1 MPAVAKSN
9 ELALHAHNPG
19 TIEAID
25 GWPGWVW
32 RTHVG
37 PFELELHIVSLGQPE
52 LGGPEMGIA
61 SFVVM
66 EQEQPFLDYA
76 AGLLAAEIAA
86 HTADDRRVILVTVE
100 SKGSHFTP
108 WVWRNLAGIIGERL
122 HPRIVT
128 LRKGPK
134 VYMKTP
140 GMLDP
145 LVSVGDQQVIL
156 SPVSFYSIT
165 SSEEQSV
172 VVSPKDADLLYEAH
186 GAAHGAGAEP
196 VLVDDFLGSGGTV
209 VGVHRLFERL
219 NRQLEASGLGKL
231 TAPRLAAVVGSDGE
245 LYKKA
250 FADAQI
256 DVTPLPNPFPLRLPT
271 FTRQNPHAPW
281 VVRG

>member
-1 MPAVAKSN
+1 VAESN
-9 ELALHAHNPG
+9 DLQQPSHNPG

-37 PFELELHIVSLGQPE
+37 PFELKLHIVSLGQPE
-52 LGGPEMGIA
+52 MGGPEIGIA

-76 AGLLAAEIAA
+76 AGLLAAEIAR
-86 HTADDRRVILVTVE
+86 HTSGSKRVILVTVE

-108 WVWRNLAGIIGERL
+108 WVWHNLAEIAGERL

-145 LVSVGDQQVIL
+145 LVSVGDQQLIL

-165 SSEEQSV
+165 SSEEQRV
-172 VVSPKDADLLYEAH
+172 VISPKDADLLYEALD
-186 GAAHGAGAEP
+186 AGVEP
-196 VLVDDFLGSGGTV
+196 VLVDDFLGGGGTV

-219 NRQLEASGLGKL
+219 NRQLDASGLKRL
-231 TAPRLAAVVGSDGE
+231 TAPRLVAVVGSDGNLFE
-245 LYKKA
+245 QA
-250 FADAQI
+250 FAEAQI
-256 DVTPLPNPFPLRLPT
+256 EVTPLPQPFPLRLPT
-271 FTRQNPHAPW
+271 FTRENPHTSW
-281 VVRG
+281 KVRR